1 MSLWPAIAPAGMTVE
16 ALSPRHRQRT
26 TKAYGSFT
34 GSSEVPKY
42 DCSAGPQRACKFSVS
57 AHFPPIAGR
66 ESTCGRRTRELVDP
80 YRASVDE
87 LPLREY
93 YPQERTRRRISRPPA
108 APAGAAGE
116 RVLGRY
122 LLAEQLGAGGFGVV
136 WRAHDEL
143 LDREVAVKRI
153 NLGDEDDGER
163 ASREAMACARLSHP
177 SIVALYEASAVED
190 AFFLISEL
198 VDGETL
204 AQHIADGALMTSRS
218 SRSGCR
224 WRSALEHAHERG
236 VIHRDIKPQ
245 NVLVPAHPREAGAAA
260 KLADFGGASL
270 VGEDALT
277 RTGDV
282 LGTLA
287 YMAPEQVEGGEVG
300 EEADLYSL
308 ALVLYE
314 ALSGVNPVRG
324 PTPAATAR
332 RIGRRLAPLARVRR
346 DLPPDLTLA
355 VDTALAPSPGDRGTV
370 EDLREAIGRA
380 AGRAARTRRLRP
392 RAHRVRSER
401 ATRGPRSG
409 RAPAARVDRGPAR
422 PEASPQTQQ
431 ESTHAG
437 CRSRARLGSPAGRRR
452 SAGRRPAGA
461 PVSRCSCSRHSPPV
475 LLLPRERGSTG
486 VGAGWLGCA
495 LAPALGLAGLA
506 AAFPAVAGQARSW
519 RERGARARWDTGGCP
534 CGGAR
539 GAHAVAGPGGAGHAR
554 RGSPPRRRCVACA
567 RPGPHGR
574 GPARGGS
581 LGGRRDSAAVARPR
595 PKRDPDLAAPRSGR
609 RRSRSPACDWMAA
622 SRPSAAHRATGLIL
636 GSVLGGMFAV
646 AARALRGPV

>member
-1 MSLWPAIAPAGMTVE
+1 M
-16 ALSPRHRQRT
+16 
-26 TKAYGSFT
+26 
-34 GSSEVPKY
+34 PKY

-57 AHFPPIAGR
+57 APFSPIAGR

-93 YPQERTRRRISRPPA
+93 YPQERTRRRISRPQA
-108 APAGAAGE
+108 APLPAAAGE

-153 NLGDEDDGER
+153 TLGDEDDGER
-163 ASREAMACARLSHP
+163 VSREAMACARLSHP
-177 SIVALYEASAVED
+177 SIVALYEATAVED

-204 AQHIADGALMTSRS
+204 AQHIADGALHDEQVLEIGMSLTK
-218 SRSGCR
+218 
-224 WRSALEHAHERG
+224 ALEHAHDRG

-355 VDTALAPSPGDRGTV
+355 VDTALAPSPADRGTV

-380 AGRAARTRRLRP
+380 AGEGPARTRRLMP

-401 ATRGPRSG
+401 ATRGPRL
-409 RAPAARVDRGPAR
+409 RDELQLRGSTEVQHASV
-422 PEASPQTQQ
+422 ASPQTQQ
-431 ESTHAG
+431 EST
-437 CRSRARLGSPAGRRR
+437 RRR
-452 SAGRRPAGA
+452 LSLPRTAWLACGAAAIGWEAAGGRSGIALLMFA
-461 PVSRCSCSRHSPPV
+461 ALAPV

-486 VGAGWLGCA
+486 VGAGWLACA

-519 RERGARARWDTGGCP
+519 RERGAR
-534 CGGAR
+534 GALGYWWLVLAEVFVGR
-539 GAHAVAGPGGAGHAR
+539 TLWLGAGGAG
-554 RGSPPRRRCVACA
+554 
-567 RPGPHGR
+567 
-574 GPARGGS
+574 
-581 LGGRRDSAAVARPR
+581 
-595 PKRDPDLAAPRSGR
+595 
-609 RRSRSPACDWMAA
+609 RRSAWESSAGAAA
-622 SRPSAAHRATGLIL
+622 SHAIAPVLTVAVLLGAALWAAGSIVLPWLVRGRSAILDLIAAALWSTAIALAGMRLDGGLTGHPLHTEPRGLIL